1 MSGGDHKMYGDE
13 LTGRKKAI
21 LKAVVESYIENGDP
35 VGSKSLQLLPGMKC
49 SSATIRNEMAE
60 LESMGYLEQ
69 PHTSSGRVPSQ
80 LGYRFYVDQL
90 IERYAMTTGE
100 VARVAQELKSKTS
113 EVDQILLTASRLA
126 SALTN
131 YTGIA
136 AKPKCAAVTVS
147 RFETAYIDACSFVL
161 IMISSTGSVTSKH
174 IRLNSPVLPET
185 IARLSAA
192 LNENV
197 AGLAAAEINLPVMMR
212 LEEQMGDDAA
222 LVSPIVKT
230 IYETMTELDGGE
242 LRLSGINHL
251 LQYPDYSDPDELGDL
266 LGTLEQKEEIL
277 ELVSKQADEDISVVI
292 GSESPVRVMNNS
304 SLVFKPIKRGDKTI
318 GVIGVLGPLRM
329 DYARVLETIEMLC
342 GMIGEMIDPAAPQ
355 THALHAGGA
364 GKAAG
369 STPSDSANAA
379 QSSDD
384 GESHGNA

>member
-1 MSGGDHKMYGDE
+1 MYGDG
-13 LTGRKKAI
+13 LSGRKKSI

-35 VGSKSLQLLPGMKC
+35 VGSKSIQQLPGMKC

-60 LESMGYLEQ
+60 LEEMGYLEQ
-69 PHTSSGRVPSQ
+69 PHTSAGRVPSQ

-90 IERYAMTTGE
+90 IEHYAMTTGE
-100 VARVAQELKSKTS
+100 IAQINQVLKSKTA

-136 AKPKCAAVTVS
+136 AKPKCTAVTIN
-147 RFETAYIDACSFVL
+147 RFETAYIDEYSFVL

-174 IRLNSPVLPET
+174 IRLTFPMTRESVALLT
-185 IARLSAA
+185 AA

-197 AGLAAAEINLPVMMR
+197 AGLAANEINLPVMMR
-212 LEEQMGDDAA
+212 LEAIMGSGAA
-222 LVSPIVKT
+222 LISPIIKT
-230 IYETMTELDGGE
+230 IYETMTELDSGE

-251 LQYPDYSDPDELGDL
+251 LQYPDYSDPEELKNL

-277 ELVSKQADEDISVVI
+277 ELVSAEESDDISVVI
-292 GSESPVRVMNNS
+292 GAESPVRVMNNS

-329 DYARVLETIEMLC
+329 DYARVLETIERLC
-342 GMIGEMIDPAAPQ
+342 GMIGEII
-355 THALHAGGA
+355 GGDS
-364 GKAAG
+364 GG
-369 STPSDSANAA
+369 GTPELTGDTASPGDRPDKDQA
-379 QSSDD
+379 
-384 GESHGNA
+384 